1 MSADNKRVEATNAV
15 LSAIASWG
23 KTKSYGPSFR
33 DIALAT
39 NLPLGTVHSICREL
53 RETGDVH
60 FLDHVARSLT
70 IV

>member
-1 MSADNKRVEATNAV
+1 MSDKRIEAEHAILT
-15 LSAIASWG
+15 AIAAWG
-23 KTKSYGPSFR
+23 KTTAYGPSFR

-60 FLDHVARSLT
+60 FIDQVARSLT